1 MTIDRRRFLATGIVG
16 IAAACST
23 TSDDAAEPQAS
34 TPSDTD
40 PTPETPTPESSSTTE
55 PEPTL
60 VDSPPFDGDDPFLL
74 GVASGDPDPNSV
86 VLWTRLIT
94 AADTDL
100 EVALDI
106 GRDDAFEDLV
116 SSRDVTA
123 VVGDAHSIHA
133 LATEL
138 DPDTWYS
145 YRFRVGSHVSAT
157 GRARTIPDGGMSP
170 VRFAFSS
177 CQNWEQGT
185 YAAHRHL
192 ADEELDLFIWLGD
205 YIYESGPNDQGVST
219 TSGAR
224 IHDTPEV
231 TDLDAYRARY
241 VLYKSDPWLQANHA
255 ARPWII
261 TWDDHEVDNDHAAS
275 TSEDGQDP
283 ASFDARRRAAYKA
296 WWEHQPVRIPAPS
309 AEPDEPFVIHRT
321 QRWGELID
329 FHVLDGR
336 QYRDPQPR
344 DDTTGI
350 AAATNLPVAALGPAS
365 LDPNQSMLG
374 MEQRQWLIDEVQA
387 STATW
392 STLANQVYMHGI
404 NALPGDTP
412 TINPDSWDGYAG
424 ERQVL
429 LSALAE
435 QATNLIVLTGD
446 FHAATVAELR
456 ADPFDTS
463 LPVIG
468 TEFMAPAISSRFP
481 EQLVGLAPIVVA
493 LNTQVQHFE
502 PRNGFMICAVD
513 KNTWSTSL
521 HSVVDTADEMSA
533 VEVTA
538 MFAVNAGTPSISTTI
553 ETDG

>member
-16 IAAACST
+16 IAAAACST
-23 TSDDAAEPQAS
+23 TPDEIAEPQSS
-34 TPSDTD
+34 TPSNGD
-40 PTPETPTPESSSTTE
+40 PAAETTSTTA

-60 VDSPPFDGDDPFLL
+60 ADSPPFEGAGPFAL
-74 GVASGDPDPNSV
+74 GVASGDPDPVSV
-86 VLWTRLIT
+86 MLWTRLIT
-94 AADTDL
+94 TAGTDL
-100 EVALDI
+100 ELAVDVA
-106 GRDDAFEDLV
+106 RDAEFADLV
-116 SSRDVTA
+116 SSTVVTA
-123 VVGDAHSIHA
+123 LADDAHSVHA
-133 LATEL
+133 LATDL
-138 DPDTWYS
+138 DPDAWYS
-145 YRFRVGSHVSAT
+145 YRFRIGEHVSPT
-157 GRARTIPDGGMSP
+157 GRTRTMPDGGLSP

-192 ADEELDLFIWLGD
+192 AEEELDLFVWLGD
-205 YIYESGPNDQGVST
+205 YVYESGPNDQGIST
-219 TSGAR
+219 ASGAR
-224 IHDTPEV
+224 IHDAPEV
-231 TDLDAYRARY
+231 TNLDAYRDRY
-241 VLYKSDPWLQANHA
+241 ALYKSDPWLQANHA

-261 TWDDHEVDNDHAAS
+261 TWDDHEVDNDHAAN
-275 TSEDGQDP
+275 TSDDGQDP
-283 ASFDARRRAAYKA
+283 AAFAARRRDAYKA
-296 WWEHQPVRIPAPS
+296 WWEHQPVRFPAPS
-309 AEPDEPFVIHRT
+309 SNPDEPFVIHRT
-321 QRWGELID
+321 QRWGDLLD
-329 FHVLDGR
+329 LHVLDGR

-344 DDTTGI
+344 GDDSGV
-350 AAATNLPVAALGPAS
+350 AAATNLPVAALGPTS

-374 MEQRQWLIDEVQA
+374 FEQREWLINEVQA

-429 LSALAE
+429 LEALAE
-435 QATNLIVLTGD
+435 RSSNLVVLTGD

-456 ADPFDTS
+456 TDPFDMS

-481 EQLVGLAPIVVA
+481 EQLVGLAPLVVA

-513 KNTWSTSL
+513 ENTWSTSL

-538 MFAVNAGTPSISTTI
+538 MFAVNTGRPSISTTI